1 LTQKEIVL
9 KFLSEEDKVAFDK
22 EIEELKQRRAKA
34 LGLGGPEKIKKQHD
48 QGKLTARERIDQL
61 LDPDSFHEVGMFNH
75 SDVAGM
81 EDKTPADSKVAGFG
95 KIDSRQVAFISNDF
109 TVMAATSSRI
119 ASRKEGEIKALAAL
133 RGYPVIYLGEAGGA
147 RMPDIM
153 GSAGM
158 GSFGGGGFDTFL
170 QTMSRV
176 RKSPMVTAIMGE
188 CYGMPT
194 WMACLSDFV
203 VQVKGSA
210 MGVSGPR
217 VVELALGENVSD
229 EDLGGWKVHSEITGN
244 VDRVAETEDEC
255 FQIIRQYLSYMPSH
269 CDERPPGAPV
279 PDGSGADMDQIL
291 ELLPEKRNRG
301 YDMNRIL
308 NCIVDKDS
316 LFPLKPTFGKSV
328 ITSLARVK
336 GSVVGIVANQ
346 PMFNAGAM
354 DTDGIDKVTSFLCLC
369 DSFNIPLIFF
379 HDIPG
384 FLVGKAAER
393 KRVAA
398 RVMNYMNALGLLTV
412 PRISI
417 IVRKTYGM
425 AFWNMCGSG
434 CGTDFLVAWPSAE
447 MSFVDPEIAANVVY
461 GGKPS
466 AADRQSA
473 EWQALKKQLVDDAS
487 PYGAA
492 GRHFIHDVIDP
503 RETRDYITRA
513 LEISFNARRKGIGE
527 HKLANWPTKF

>member
-1 LTQKEIVL
+1 MPFEK
-9 KFLSEEDKVAFDK
+9 
-22 EIEELKQRRAKA
+22 ELKELANRKARARQM
-34 LGLGGPEKIKKQHD
+34 GGAEKIAKQHAK
-48 QGKLTARERIDQL
+48 GRLTARERIDRL
-61 LDPDSFHEVGMFNH
+61 LDPGSFLEVGMLNH
-75 SDVAGM
+75 SDMAGM
-81 EDKTPADSKVAGFG
+81 EDKTPADSKIGGFG
-95 KIDSRQVAFISNDF
+95 KIDGRQVVVVSNDF
-109 TVMAATSSRI
+109 TVLAATSSRI
-119 ASRKEGEIKALAAL
+119 AGRKEGELKVLAAT
-133 RGYPVIYLGEAGGA
+133 RGHPVIYLGEAGGA

-153 GSAGM
+153 GAAGLASYG
-158 GSFGGGGFDTFL
+158 GSGIDTYL
-170 QTMSRV
+170 QIMSRV
-176 RKSPMVTAIMGE
+176 RQTPMITAILGE

-217 VVELALGENVSD
+217 VVELALGETVTD
-229 EDLGGWKVHSEITGN
+229 EELGGWKVHAEITGN
-244 VDRVAETEDEC
+244 VDRVAENEEEC
-255 FQIIRQYLSYMPSH
+255 YQIIRRYLSYMPCH
-269 CDERPPGAPV
+269 CDELPLRVPV
-279 PDGSGADMDQIL
+279 AEGSGAEMDKVL
-291 ELLPEKRNRG
+291 DFLPEQRNRG
-301 YDMNRIL
+301 YDMHRIL
-308 NCIVDKDS
+308 ECIVDKES
-316 LFPLKPTFGKSV
+316 LFPIKPAFGRSV
-328 ITSLARVK
+328 ITALARID
-336 GSVVGIVANQ
+336 GSVAGIVANQ

-354 DTDGIDKVTSFLCLC
+354 DTDGIDKVISFLCLC

-384 FLVGKAAER
+384 FLVGKAAEQ

-412 PRISI
+412 PKISI

-434 CGTDFLVAWPSAE
+434 CAADFLVAWPSAE
-447 MSFVDPEIAANVVY
+447 MSFVDPQIAANVVY

-466 AADRQSA
+466 AADKQSD
-473 EWQALKKQLVDDAS
+473 EWRELMNRLVDDAS

-503 RETRDYITRA
+503 RETRAYIIRA
-513 LEISFNARRKGIGE
+513 LEISYNSRRKGIGE